1 MGIFY
6 TPTPVTFMVRKK
18 IKTPKIGDRQYLTST
33 KEDIQ
38 LIEPKGDVITYIED
52 NFEFDDDDPRES
64 NPIVKAKQRWVVD
77 VVTPDLGGKSKYFR
91 CMRTLTWD
99 LGNYYRII
107 TVGGVDQ
114 IIRRIIT

>member
-6 TPTPVTFMVRKK
+6 TPTYITFMASKK
-18 IKTPKIGDRQYLTST
+18 IKTPKKGDRLLLN

-38 LIEPKGDVITYIED
+38 LIEPKGEVITFIED
-52 NFEFDDDDPRES
+52 NFEFGDDDPRES

-77 VVTPDLGGKSKYFR
+77 VITPDLGVGKFKYFR
-91 CMRTLTWD
+91 CIRTLTWD